1 MRLEGGKAIASK
13 IEVVGSPDQA
23 PSVEGLVEGAKVA
36 GFLSWS
42 DILEVLPEPEN
53 SLEQLDHLFALLQRE
68 GIRFDRDDGAAS
80 PTGEGAES
88 EIATSVALV
97 DLAAL
102 ESNDP
107 MDLYMREM
115 GQVPLLTIE
124 EEVTLAI
131 RMEQGRDAAQL
142 LGVGVDDAVEDERLN
157 ALVRSGRDA
166 RWHLIEANTR
176 LVVNV
181 AKRYRNMG
189 LPFLDLIQAG
199 NIGLIKAVDKFE
211 YRRGFRF
218 ATYATWWIRQAVTR
232 SLSQLSRTIRIPVHT
247 DDRVR
252 RVYRVSQSLEQRL
265 GRRPEPEEIAEE
277 IEGTDP
283 EDVRWLLRVSR
294 QPKSLNTRVS
304 DEGDSDEFGDLLP
317 DEAVV
322 RPEASVE
329 QQMLAEDVRAVV
341 ATLSPREARI
351 LRLRYGL
358 DGGGDHTLKEIGE
371 KFGVTRERVRQIEM
385 RALRKLRHPSHS
397 RVLREYLS

>member
-1 MRLEGGKAIASK
+1 L
-13 IEVVGSPDQA
+13 
-23 PSVEGLVEGAKVA
+23 
-36 GFLSWS
+36 
-42 DILEVLPEPEN
+42 
-53 SLEQLDHLFALLQRE
+53 ALLQRE
-68 GIRFDRDDGAAS
+68 GIRFDRDDGAVS

-88 EIATSVALV
+88 ETATSVARV

-107 MDLYMREM
+107 TDLYMREM

-142 LGVGVDDAVEDERLN
+142 LGAGVDDAVEDERLN

-232 SLSQLSRTIRIPVHT
+232 CLSQHSRTIRIPVHT

-252 RVYRVSQSLEQRL
+252 RIYRVSQGLEQKL
-265 GRRPEPEEIAEE
+265 GRRPRPEEIADE
-277 IEGTDP
+277 IEGADP
-283 EDVRWLLRVSR
+283 EDVRWLMRVSR
-294 QPKSLNTRVS
+294 QPKSLNTPVS
-304 DEGDSDEFGDLLP
+304 EERDSDEFGDLLP
-317 DEAVV
+317 DQEIV
-322 RPEASVE
+322 RPGVSVE

-341 ATLSPREARI
+341 ETLSPREARI

-358 DGGGDHTLKEIGE
+358 DGGGDYTLKEIGE
-371 KFGVTRERVRQIEM
+371 KFGVTRERIRQIEM
-385 RALRKLRHPSHS
+385 QALRKLRHPSHS